1 MEAANLTLSLAF
13 LAGLL
18 SFASPCVLPLV
29 PAYMGYLGGTAVIA
43 GEQGGMRRETGTTFL
58 HSLLFVLG
66 FGLVFVLL
74 GASATFIGQF
84 LFESSILL
92 QRVGGVLLVV
102 FGMRLMA
109 GDWNRERWVVAA
121 VVVAVVTFVVDAGLL
136 AQGRVEFGEYT
147 VTWLMES
154 VMMGM
159 VVLAGAPWGTGRQET
174 PGRSFVQPTPVIPGI
189 TSVIL
194 AVTAGVLNFLA
205 SIDLPVP
212 NLAASI
218 LIVLAV
224 ILLNRTDLLYTERR
238 ITLKQA
244 SQADECNAEAGAYS
258 GRAGYMRSLLFG
270 VVFAAGWTPCVGP
283 ILAGILLVASQLETV
298 GQGVAL
304 LAAYTLGLGIPFL
317 LMGLAFGP
325 LSRWLRR
332 VNRYLGVVSIAS
344 GALLVLMG
352 IFILTNSLTFL
363 AQYGD
368 FFHIEF

>member
-1 MEAANLTLSLAF
+1 MEAANLTLSIAF

-18 SFASPCVLPLV
+18 SFASPCVLPMV
-29 PAYMGYLGGTAVIA
+29 PAYVGYLGGTAVIA
-43 GEQGGMRRETGTTFL
+43 GEQGGTRRETGRTFL

-66 FGLVFVLL
+66 FGLVFILL
-74 GASATFIGQF
+74 GASATFIGRF

-92 QRVGGVLLVV
+92 QRVGGVMLVV

-109 GDWNRERWVVAA
+109 RDWSRERWIAAAA
-121 VVVAVVTFVVDAGLL
+121 VVTVATFVVDAGLL
-136 AQGRVEFGEYT
+136 AQGRIVFGEYT
-147 VTWLMES
+147 IAWLMES
-154 VMMGM
+154 VMMGL
-159 VVLAGAPWGTGRQET
+159 VVLAGAPWETGHQQAPRT
-174 PGRSFVQPTPVIPGI
+174 SFVQPTG
-189 TSVIL
+189 VIL
-194 AVTAGVLNFLA
+194 AITAGILNFLA
-205 SIDLPVP
+205 SVDLFVP
-212 NLAASI
+212 NLAASV
-218 LIVLAV
+218 LIALAV
-224 ILLNRTDLLYTERR
+224 ILLNRTDLLYAERR
-238 ITLKQA
+238 ITLKQTDPA
-244 SQADECNAEAGAYS
+244 GAWTEEAGGRS
-258 GRAGYMRSLLFG
+258 GGAGYLRSLLFG

-332 VNRYLGVVSIAS
+332 MNRYMGVVSIVS

-352 IFILTNSLTFL
+352 IFIFTNSLTFL

-368 FFHIEF
+368 FLRIEL